1 MAILNLTKQ
10 ILLVGKTF
18 RCVIKAVK
26 VYISMNPIELITEIT
41 KFIINDCLPFQIK
54 YPVKYTV
61 YINNIFYLSI
71 KIR

>member
-10 ILLVGKTF
+10 ILLVSKVF
-18 RCVIKAVK
+18 RCAITVIK

-41 KFIINDCLPFQIK
+41 KFSIKDCLPFQIN
-54 YPVKYTV
+54 YSVKYTV
-61 YINNIFYLSI
+61 YIDNIFYLSI